1 MVTELQPWHHVH
13 EGPIGQ
19 RKARAKP
26 RVCERGP
33 LRDLAEGC
41 AAHRRPSLW
50 PPSSGRHLMSTLVTA
65 LQLLEP

>member
-26 RVCERGP
+26 GCVRGDHSGTWQ
-33 LRDLAEGC
+33 RDVRLTGG
-41 AAHRRPSLW
+41 HRC
-50 PPSSGRHLMSTLVTA
+50 GHLPQAVI
-65 LQLLEP
+65 